1 MIDRRLFAH
10 IDWLILMVTVSL
22 ALVGLASIYSAT
34 HNHVPYVYQKQLW
47 WLSIGAALMLLVIVV
62 DYSLLGRFAYHI
74 FGFAVLLLVVT
85 LLLGHPVAGAKR
97 WLSLGFVTFQ
107 PSEFAKIALI
117 VALARYLSTRNIPR
131 KGLDLKRL
139 VIPVILLLIPFF
151 LVVKGPDLGTALIF
165 FLIFCSMMLTVK
177 VRMRTIMGL
186 VLAFTPAIPL
196 GWMSLKHYQKAR
208 LLSFLDPASDPL
220 GSGYHV
226 LQSKIAIGSGGL
238 LGKGF
243 TKGTQGSL
251 MFLPEHYTDFIFPIV
266 AEEWGIV
273 GSFTVLALFL
283 ILILRGLNTAKNS
296 KDRFGFLV
304 ALGLTSMLFLH
315 AVINLGMTSGL
326 LPVVGVPLPFLSYG
340 GSFLLTSLISIAILV
355 NIGMR
360 RFIF

>member
-1 MIDRRLFAH
+1 
-10 IDWLILMVTVSL
+10 MVTVL
-22 ALVGLASIYSAT
+22 LVLTGLSSIYSAT
-34 HNHVPYVYQKQLW
+34 YSHGPYIYQKQTSW
-47 WLSIGAALMLLVIVV
+47 IGIGALFMLLVIVL
-62 DYSLLGRFAYHI
+62 DYSLLARFAYHI
-74 FGFAVLLLVVT
+74 FSISVLILAGT
-85 LLLGHPVAGAKR
+85 LLLGRPVAGAQR
-97 WLSLGFVTFQ
+97 WLSLGFISFQ

-117 VALARYLSTRNIPR
+117 VVLARFLSTRKIPP
-131 KGLDLKRL
+131 KGLNLKGL
-139 VIPVILLLIPFF
+139 IIPGSILLIPFF

-177 VRMRTIMGL
+177 VRIKTLAGL
-186 VLAFTPAIPL
+186 VFAFTPAVPL
-196 GWMSLKHYQKAR
+196 AWVSLKDYQKAR
-208 LLSFLDPASDPL
+208 LLSFLNPASDPL

-251 MFLPEHYTDFIFPIV
+251 MFLPEHHTDFIFPIV

-283 ILILRGLNTAKNS
+283 TLILRGINTAKNS

-304 ALGLTSMLFLH
+304 ALGISSMFFWH
-315 AVINLGMTSGL
+315 VVVNIGMASGL

-340 GSFLLTSLISIAILV
+340 GSFLFTSLVSVGILV